1 MANPNFLILDEPTND
16 LDIYTLQILE
26 QFLQSYKGCLIIVSH
41 DRSFMDHIVDHL
53 FIFEG
58 NGKIRDYHSNYTA
71 YRLSRLQDIKT
82 SRQQANKAMAAARSL
97 EDSKSRSLQKKKA
110 TYKEQKEYETLTA
123 EIEALT
129 AERAKLEAL
138 LSNSTELKTPDSELL
153 QASTRIGEVIALLD
167 EKELRWLELD
177 EII

>member
-1 MANPNFLILDEPTND
+1 
-16 LDIYTLQILE
+16 
-26 QFLQSYKGCLIIVSH
+26 
-41 DRSFMDHIVDHL
+41 
-53 FIFEG
+53 
-58 NGKIRDYHSNYTA
+58 
-71 YRLSRLQDIKT
+71 
-82 SRQQANKAMAAARSL
+82 MAAVRSP

-129 AERAKLEAL
+129 TERAKLEAL
-138 LSNSTELKTPDSELL
+138 LSNSTEFKTPDSELL

>member
-26 QFLQSYKGCLIIVSH
+26 QFLQTYKGCLIIVSH

-53 FIFEG
+53 LVFEG
-58 NGKIRDYHSNYTA
+58 GGKIRDYHSNYTV
-71 YRLSRLQDIKT
+71 YRMQKAAQQRESTLQQRTEKPKYE
-82 SRQQANKAMAAARSL
+82 R
-97 EDSKSRSLQKKKA
+97 SKSEKRKA
-110 TYKEQKEYETLTA
+110 TYKEQKEYEALTA

-129 AERAKLEAL
+129 TEKATLEHQLSSGTLTDPAEITK
-138 LSNSTELKTPDSELL
+138 
-153 QASTRIGEVIALLD
+153 ASTRIGEVIALLD

-177 EII
+177 EIIN